1 LYCSNVFVIT
11 VLGKGAAKKDPLD
24 FILVASDDSYYQE
37 TVTVGV
43 TFFFLS
49 ILSIIY
55 PSRLK
60 AYQHDTKGDEKN
72 LIFDEFFHGKG
83 YPPRHCLWRD
93 KTTLDLAIL

>member
-11 VLGKGAAKKDPLD
+11 VLGKGATKKDPLD

-60 AYQHDTKGDEKN
+60 ASWWSAWVVVFLQNGSAVTSMT
-72 LIFDEFFHGKG
+72 
-83 YPPRHCLWRD
+83 PREMK
-93 KTTLDLAIL
+93 KT